1 VIINRDISQEFHLLL
16 QEYPIVTVL
25 GPRQAG
31 KTTLVRHELPD
42 YAYVSLEDPDER
54 ILATEDPRAFLRRFP
69 AKTIFDEIQRVPALL
84 SYLQGI
90 VDEEQLNG
98 RFVLTGSHQLA
109 LRAAITQSLAGR
121 TAVLQLLPLSIHELK
136 RAGKQFFSFEE
147 YIVNGFLPRIHS
159 QNQRPSRA
167 YANYYQTYVER
178 DVRQFIELKDLSLF
192 EKFIRLLAG
201 RVGQL
206 MDYQDLSN
214 SVGVTSKT
222 IKHWLSVL
230 EASYVVV
237 KLPPYF
243 ENFGKRVVKS
253 PKYYFTDVGLLAYL
267 LEIETPNQVAR
278 DPLMGSLFENLIVIE
293 ILKGRYNRGLAEN
306 LYFFRDSNGNE
317 VDLICKTA
325 QGLVGVEIKSA
336 ATWHNQFA
344 KQLIKFAANN
354 HPLQKSLVVYNGIE
368 IELSNGVRAVSY
380 DRCEDALIG

>member
-1 VIINRDISQEFHLLL
+1 
-16 QEYPIVTVL
+16 
-25 GPRQAG
+25 
-31 KTTLVRHELPD
+31 
-42 YAYVSLEDPDER
+42 
-54 ILATEDPRAFLRRFP
+54 
-69 AKTIFDEIQRVPALL
+69 
-84 SYLQGI
+84 
-90 VDEEQLNG
+90 
-98 RFVLTGSHQLA
+98 
-109 LRAAITQSLAGR
+109 
-121 TAVLQLLPLSIHELK
+121 
-136 RAGKQFFSFEE
+136 
-147 YIVNGFLPRIHS
+147 
-159 QNQRPSRA
+159 
-167 YANYYQTYVER
+167 
-178 DVRQFIELKDLSLF
+178 VRQLIELKDLSLF

-230 EASYVVV
+230 EASYVAV

-354 HPLQKSLVVYNGIE
+354 HPLQKSLVVYSGIE

>member
-1 VIINRDISQEFHLLL
+1 MIINRDISQEFHLLL

-136 RAGKQFFSFEE
+136 RAGKQYLRFEE

-178 DVRQFIELKDLSLF
+178 DVRQLIELKDLSLF

-344 KQLIKFAANN
+344 IQLIKFAANN
-354 HPLQKSLVVYNGIE
+354 HPLQKSLVVYSGIE